1 MGGSPDR
8 AHEGAVHAAA
18 CPAEDGARAGVLAAD
33 DGAHDAAAAAD
44 DDDRAA
50 GCCHAVAGGA
60 VQDAGGDAEEDAGV
74 VRAEEGV
81 SVHGS
86 PALRPACAELVT
98 LPGQYSAWFG
108 VLS

>member
-1 MGGSPDR
+1 MGPDR
-8 AHEGAVHAAA
+8 AHEGPVHAAA
-18 CPAEDGARAGVLAAD
+18 CPAEDGARAGVLPAD

-60 VQDAGGDAEEDAGV
+60 VQDAGGHAEEDAGD

-81 SVHGS
+81 SAEWTCTVDCAPRVCDS
-86 PALRPACAELVT
+86 PLAVPCGA
-98 LPGQYSAWFG
+98 G
-108 VLS
+108 